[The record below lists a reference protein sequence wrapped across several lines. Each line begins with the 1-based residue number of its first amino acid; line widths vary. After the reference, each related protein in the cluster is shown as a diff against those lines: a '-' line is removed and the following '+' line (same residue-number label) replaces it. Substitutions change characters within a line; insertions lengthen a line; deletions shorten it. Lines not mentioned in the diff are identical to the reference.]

1 MKNEKGFA
9 LILSLVLLLVMSL
22 MGGSLIVIASGDHRN
37 NNNSDEYQ
45 QTFYVAETALME
57 GEKYLA
63 DNYLGQWVGGKSEIK
78 NNRVYDATL
87 VPKCI
92 EEKEKAALEG
102 NEYDF
107 ASCNLNEED
116 EEYLKNKEDEDNS
129 ALEQFKLT
137 LNELS
142 SARGTLV
149 RDAWNKGVML
159 NVKEVQNNNKSICM
173 NSFKNFR
180 VGEDVNIAYELP
192 EDHDRLGEFWDIVAP
207 LVNESMLYEFNI
219 KGGSDNSSLFNANAA
234 QAALT
239 QEKNYLKRFK
249 YSFFIQHIG
258 FSTYQGGGASVQR
271 TTSVDVARQGSAYKI
286 FGCGMYYDKNLSNI
300 NILVPLETMVVMPY

>member
-92 EEKEKAALEG
+92 EEIE
-102 NEYDF
+102 
-107 ASCNLNEED
+107 
-116 EEYLKNKEDEDNS
+116 
-129 ALEQFKLT
+129 
-137 LNELS
+137 
-142 SARGTLV
+142 
-149 RDAWNKGVML
+149 
-159 NVKEVQNNNKSICM
+159 
-173 NSFKNFR
+173 
-180 VGEDVNIAYELP
+180 
-192 EDHDRLGEFWDIVAP
+192 
-207 LVNESMLYEFNI
+207 
-219 KGGSDNSSLFNANAA
+219 NAA
-234 QAALT
+234 
-239 QEKNYLKRFK
+239 
-249 YSFFIQHIG
+249 
-258 FSTYQGGGASVQR
+258 
-271 TTSVDVARQGSAYKI
+271 
-286 FGCGMYYDKNLSNI
+286 
-300 NILVPLETMVVMPY
+300 